1 MCSSTYHRKINIKNT
16 KNKSKNVMNIWKY
29 KNIQIRKYAN
39 MHGEKDKC
47 EKCKRVCIE
56 SKYIYIYIYITIK

>member
-1 MCSSTYHRKINIKNT
+1 
-16 KNKSKNVMNIWKY
+16 MNIWKY

-56 SKYIYIYIYITIK
+56 SKYIYIYIYIYITIK